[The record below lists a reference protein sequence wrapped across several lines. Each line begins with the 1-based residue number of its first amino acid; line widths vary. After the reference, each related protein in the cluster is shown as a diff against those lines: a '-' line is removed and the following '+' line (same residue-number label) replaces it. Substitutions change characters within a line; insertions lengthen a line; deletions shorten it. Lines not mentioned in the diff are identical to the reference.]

1 MKRALL
7 SVIIITFLLSS
18 CITGGNVFSTGG
30 SSGSRLLDALSE
42 RPGRRTEERPIEE
55 VLSSAEEVPEED
67 IILEV
72 SAEEEPEP
80 MEEPATEVAAVEE
93 PAAAPIMEI
102 EEPVEKE
109 PLPLAIE
116 EADAEP
122 ELPVEVETEV
132 DAVPEPEPEPDI
144 PEPVVEVPVE
154 TAEEVPVEEPP
165 AVEEEPVAVEPE
177 VIIVEAEPEL
187 MHYGMEG
194 WMLRLLVVSVAA
206 IILFTAATA
215 IRSGARRPM
224 TKAVSLLLA
233 VVFTAVPWAITIL
246 VAGASWFWCVYLVML
261 LSYIIFRSGNR

>member
-1 MKRALL
+1 M
-7 SVIIITFLLSS
+7 
-18 CITGGNVFSTGG
+18 STDIKHCGVV
-30 SSGSRLLDALSE
+30 D
-42 RPGRRTEERPIEE
+42 E
-55 VLSSAEEVPEED
+55 VEDGCVKVRIVQSSACA
-67 IILEV
+67 
-72 SAEEEPEP
+72 SCK
-80 MEEPATEVAAVEE
+80 VASHCNASENK
-93 PAAAPIMEI
+93 
-102 EEPVEKE
+102 EK
-109 PLPLAIE
+109 
-116 EADAEP
+116 
-122 ELPVEVETEV
+122 
-132 DAVPEPEPEPDI
+132 
-144 PEPVVEVPVE
+144 VVEVPVE